1 MIEGC
6 TIRLRGAMADKSAR
20 QPGDYESAAPTK
32 EQGRE
37 PTARERY
44 EGQATHATTE
54 KKAGASNMPF
64 YQTNPPFFEEFSD
77 GSAYGQIS

>member
-32 EQGRE
+32 EQGRD
-37 PTARERY
+37 A
-44 EGQATHATTE
+44 HATTE

-64 YQTNPPFFEEFSD
+64 YQTNPPFSDEFFD
-77 GSAYGQIS
+77 GSTYGQIG